1 MNFSLMTTDNVIRVL
16 WDVRHWVIQT
26 FSLTGNAASFVV
38 IGAAMLCIIL
48 PYLIGSINP
57 AILISTLFYRDD
69 IRKHGSGNAGTTN
82 MLRTFGVKAA
92 VLTLLLDFSKAVVAT
107 LLGRL
112 LFGVWGQAIAGFFV
126 GFGHM
131 FPIYYRFRGGK
142 GVACFGI
149 VALVIHPFAFLVILG
164 TFLIVLIGTRFVS
177 LASVMA
183 AIMYPMAF
191 HWAAILTKTA
201 DDNGANM
208 LMAFLAACFVV
219 FMHRENLKRIWNN
232 TESKIDF
239 SKFKKKK
246 KVKATAQTKSDAP
259 VEPSQSDSEKE
270 QNNE

>member
-1 MNFSLMTTDNVIRVL
+1 MRKKFNILSLCSFALALGIFAFSFYLYHFVTPDGAFTTIWQPEPGKPMV
-16 WDVRHWVIQT
+16 T
-26 FSLTGNAASFVV
+26 
-38 IGAAMLCIIL
+38 
-48 PYLIGSINP
+48 
-57 AILISTLFYRDD
+57 
-69 IRKHGSGNAGTTN
+69 
-82 MLRTFGVKAA
+82 
-92 VLTLLLDFSKAVVAT
+92 
-107 LLGRL
+107 L
-112 LFGVWGQAIAGFFV
+112 LFGIWGQAIAGFFV

-270 QNNE
+270 QDNE

>member
-1 MNFSLMTTDNVIRVL
+1 MLALTANNVITDYWNLVAWSSQKLGLVNTSAALMVL
-16 WDVRHWVIQT
+16 
-26 FSLTGNAASFVV
+26 G
-38 IGAAMLCIIL
+38 GALLCIIL

-57 AILISTLFYRDD
+57 AILISKLIYRDD
-69 IRKHGSGNAGTTN
+69 IRTHGSGNAGTTN
-82 MLRTFGVKAA
+82 MLRTFGGKAA
-92 VLTLLLDFSKAVVAT
+92 IATLLLDFGKAILAT

-112 LFGVWGQAIAGFFV
+112 IWGENGQALAGFFV

-142 GVACFGI
+142 GVACFAM
-149 VALVIHPFAFLVILG
+149 VALVINPWVFLGILG
-164 TFLIVLIGTRFVS
+164 TFLVVLIGTRFVS

-183 AIMYPMAF
+183 AMMFPLFMKAFASEQAGCVAMAVF
-191 HWAAILTKTA
+191 
-201 DDNGANM
+201 
-208 LMAFLAACFVV
+208 AACFVI

-270 QNNE
+270 QDNE

>member
-1 MNFSLMTTDNVIRVL
+1 MNNFFAMTSTDNTIQVL
-16 WDVRHWVIQT
+16 WDLRYWVIDT
-26 FSLTGNAASFVV
+26 FSLTNTAASIAV
-38 IGAAMLCIIL
+38 IGAALLSIIL

-57 AILISTLFYRDD
+57 AILISTLIYHDD
-69 IRKHGSGNAGTTN
+69 IRTHGSGNAGTTN
-82 MLRTFGVKAA
+82 MLRTFGPKAA
-92 VLTLLLDFSKAVVAT
+92 VATLLLDFGKAAIAT

-112 LFGVWGQAIAGFFV
+112 LFGLWGQALAGFFV

-131 FPIYYRFRGGK
+131 FPLYYRFRGGK

-149 VALVIHPFAFLVILG
+149 VALVINPLAFLIIVG

-183 AIMYPMAF
+183 AIIYPMAF
-191 HWAAILTKTA
+191 HWAAIFTKTSEV
-201 DDNGANM
+201 NGPNM

-232 TESKIDF
+232 EESKIDF

-246 KVKATAQTKSDAP
+246 KNKKSDGE
-259 VEPSQSDSEKE
+259 EPPAGDAK
-270 QNNE
+270 

>member
-1 MNFSLMTTDNVIRVL
+1 MFTSFAMATTPVFKDWWNLQHWITERFPMNETGEAIVTLVAALFSIF
-16 WDVRHWVIQT
+16 I
-26 FSLTGNAASFVV
+26 
-38 IGAAMLCIIL
+38 

-69 IRKHGSGNAGTTN
+69 IRTHGSGNAGTTN
-82 MLRTFGVKAA
+82 MLRTFGAKAA
-92 VLTLLLDFSKAVVAT
+92 IVTLLLDFGKAVIAT

-112 LFGVWGQAIAGFFV
+112 FLGIIGQAIAGFFV

-131 FPIYYRFRGGK
+131 FPLYYRFKGGK

-164 TFLIVLIGTRFVS
+164 TFLIVLIGTRYVS

-183 AIMYPMAF
+183 ALIYPMAF
-191 HWAAILTKTA
+191 RWAALIAGTQHL
-201 DDNGANM
+201 NGPNM

-219 FMHRENLKRIWNN
+219 FMHRENIKRLWNN
-232 TESKIDF
+232 QETKIDF

-246 KVKATAQTKSDAP
+246 KKQEEEEVPPSEDA
-259 VEPSQSDSEKE
+259 K
-270 QNNE
+270 